1 MKMHKD
7 QVSRAFETILREGFQ
22 SVQKQITIT
31 RGKLVN
37 LRAKA
42 IRRGIWFR
50 VLSKTERACI
60 ELTIRIVDKVRSR
73 LLAKVL
79 ASIIRK
85 LLGAMKSR
93 IVRAMEEI
101 GCSVARKL
109 SRIALSWGNIS
120 ATQWM
125 MNSSFIKY
133 LTIIHMNTPPMF
145 KP

>member
-1 MKMHKD
+1 MKTHKELLD
-7 QVSRAFETILREGFQ
+7 KAFQNILREGFQ
-22 SVQKQITIT
+22 SIQKQITIT
-31 RGKLVN
+31 RSKLVN

-42 IRRGIWFR
+42 IRRGIWFK

-60 ELTIRIVDKVRSR
+60 ELTIKVVDKVRSH

-85 LLGAMKSR
+85 LSGAMKSR
-93 IVRAMEEI
+93 IVHAMEEI
-101 GCSVARKL
+101 GFSVARRL
-109 SRIALSWGNIS
+109 SLIAQKWGNIS

-125 MNSSFIKY
+125 MNLGFIKY

-145 KP
+145 MP

>member
-1 MKMHKD
+1 METRKEVVNRTLK
-7 QVSRAFETILREGFQ
+7 TILRKSFQ
-22 SVQKQITIT
+22 SDQNQIAIT
-31 RGKLVN
+31 RSKLVN
-37 LRAKA
+37 LRVKA
-42 IRRGIWFR
+42 IRRGIWFK
-50 VLSKTERACI
+50 VLSKTERAYV
-60 ELTIRIVDKVRSR
+60 ELTIKIVDKVRSH

-93 IVRAMEEI
+93 IARVMEEV

-109 SRIALSWGNIS
+109 SRIALNWGNMS

-125 MNSSFIKY
+125 KNHRFIRY
-133 LTIIHMNTPPMF
+133 LAIMHINTPPTF

>member
-1 MKMHKD
+1 METHKELLNK
-7 QVSRAFETILREGFQ
+7 AFETTLCKGFQ
-22 SVQKQITIT
+22 SVQNQITIT
-31 RGKLVN
+31 RSKLVN

-42 IRRGIWFR
+42 IRRGIWFK

-60 ELTIRIVDKVRSR
+60 ELTIKIVDKVRSH

-79 ASIIRK
+79 TSLIRK

-109 SRIALSWGNIS
+109 SRIAMNWGNIS

-133 LTIIHMNTPPMF
+133 LTIMHVNTPPMF
-145 KP
+145 KL

>member
-1 MKMHKD
+1 MKMHKEL
-7 QVSRAFETILREGFQ
+7 VSRAFETILCKGFQ
-22 SVQKQITIT
+22 GVQNQIT
-31 RGKLVN
+31 RGKLVS

-42 IRRGIWFR
+42 IWRGVWFR

-60 ELTIRIVDKVRSR
+60 ELTIRIVDKVRSH

-79 ASIIRK
+79 ASIIQK

-101 GCSVARKL
+101 GCSIARKL
-109 SRIALSWGNIS
+109 SRIAQKWGNIS

-125 MNSSFIKY
+125 MNPSFIKY